1 MVREGMASFKLSF
14 PKITESRQSFEK

>member
-14 PKITESRQSFEK
+14 PKITESRQNFEK